1 VQDFYILL
9 YIFGFGLL
17 IAALP
22 ACCTAWLVWWLT
34 KRLPVW
40 LRLQITIIV
49 TTFASALA
57 CTPIGAA
64 GEGGGGVFPLGII
77 LPSILQALIFGL
89 TDFHEVLSELR
100 CGITFLC
107 VWAVLYLISML
118 AVGIGY
124 FFKRVKTYQTPVAKL
139 PSNSSTP
146 SSFKTPQ
153 IAVGITADEKLA
165 PFVKKQES
173 DAGSENK

>member
-22 ACCTAWLVWWLT
+22 ACCIAWPTWWLT
-34 KRLPVW
+34 KRLPIW
-40 LRLQITIIV
+40 LRLQITIIA
-49 TTFASALA
+49 TTFVAALA

-89 TDFHEVLSELR
+89 TSFHEVLSELN
-100 CGITFLC
+100 CGVLFLG
-107 VWAVLYLISML
+107 VWGTMYFISMVV
-118 AVGIGY
+118 VGICY
-124 FFKRVKTYQTPVAKL
+124 FFKRAKTYQTPIAKL
-139 PSNSSTP
+139 PLSPSASSSP
-146 SSFKTPQ
+146 KTPHVT
-153 IAVGITADEKLA
+153 VGTTADEKLA
-165 PFVKKQES
+165 PFVKKPES
-173 DAGSENK
+173 NSASEKK